1 MGIVV
6 LNRTFQKDLVDSLLN
21 SAQDKFHERP
31 TTEISR
37 TFCVNLYEHKIS
49 AVVLYLTGPSC
60 SRDYFSSMMIL
71 SAPSSSSTA
80 AASSSSTTAASSSS
94 RAAVAPLEKVSGNEF
109 TRSLFTEELSLQTNQ
124 TYEMRIQ
131 HTLTSDR

>member
-49 AVVLYLTGPSC
+49 AVVLYLTGLSC

-71 SAPSSSSTA
+71 S

-109 TRSLFTEELSLQTNQ
+109 TRSLFTEELSKQTNKI
-124 TYEMRIQ
+124 YEMRIQ
-131 HTLTSDR
+131 RTLTSDR